1 MERNNSE
8 EELYGI
14 TCQLWQMTAQLTMV
28 ILSFLSY
35 WFVNHLLNYTG
46 IAYSCCVPHWAPGS
60 TKEEATICSQGA
72 EKTQLG
78 RWHKSLFQFDND
90 LHGMITFNGYS
101 PNRVKQ
107 SIISTAKKQ
116 TEFSIKYQSLD
127 TCFSSQLCKGQ
138 VSTTAKWRWHAA
150 TPLKWLL

>member
-8 EELYGI
+8 EELWYHMSIMANDCSVNYGY
-14 TCQLWQMTAQLTMV
+14 T
-28 ILSFLSY
+28 ILSVLLICESLTELLVLHTVVVSHIGLQEVPKKRPQ
-35 WFVNHLLNYTG
+35 FVRK
-46 IAYSCCVPHWAPGS
+46 VRR
-60 TKEEATICSQGA
+60 
-72 EKTQLG
+72 KTQLG